1 MEKNLFQKL
10 WHPEPA
16 SPNFG
21 QGKTLPDV
29 DANLFSQFT
38 FWWLAPLLRVGWTR
52 PLESEDLWEF
62 DAKRQASVTGDR
74 VERLFYER
82 CPPRKRPPHMRS
94 SINGIVVGIEHDD
107 VEKAESVSRKLATI
121 VDKIPHG
128 KPPNG
133 ATSNQGSEIDEPWVP
148 LRDHPNKWD
157 QSLVRALNRA
167 FFWRF
172 WTAGLFKGVA
182 DILNATTPIVTRL
195 LLTYLSQAYYHSRD
209 IPGAPQPRPAS
220 YGFGLAIGVAIMQEV
235 SSLCTN
241 QFLFRAMTT
250 GFLIR
255 TSVISAIFRKSL
267 RLSGRSRAKHSTG
280 QITTMISADCARL
293 DMAAGFFHIVW
304 SGPIE
309 IIVGISLLIHN
320 LGYSAVVGLG
330 VLIIGIPAQA
340 VLVNRMIQAHYATV
354 QLTDKRVRLLQEILQ
369 GIRLL
374 VLFGWQGHYSEKV
387 LGIRRR
393 ELIRIRKIALY
404 HATIVSTI
412 TFIPILAATLSFIT
426 YALSGHDLNAAVI
439 FSSLQLFNIIRTP
452 LLLVPVV
459 AGTCGDAYVALGRIG
474 KFLTSEELQD
484 EFEVQPENKYA
495 IDVRG
500 TFTWER
506 GGRSQGFS
514 PETEK
519 GKNSDEIAG
528 AAASGA
534 SNPDKEELV
543 RKKAEDKAKKSRE
556 KEKKKRDKERFS
568 KKKKGID
575 PNDSSDEEEHGPE
588 PFRLVDVDLQI
599 LRGAFIGIVGKIGSG
614 KSSLLQAISGEMRRV
629 TGNVVLGGTTAYAPQ
644 QAWIQNM
651 TLRQNVTFGRPD
663 VQDRFDQITHACALR
678 PDIEML
684 HDGEWT
690 EIGERGVNL
699 SGGQK
704 ARINLARVAYFGPDI
719 ALLDDPLS
727 AVDSHVSKH
736 ILENCLL
743 SGPLADK
750 TRILVTHQLH
760 ALPYV
765 DEVIFMDN
773 GRIVERGKYSDLVA
787 TGGLFSQLVAEY
799 GVTEQAENRKEGGD
813 TNAPATSKNDR
824 PNETNGPAAKLMQGD
839 ERITGAVS
847 WSAYTGYIGAAG
859 GLYWIPFLALL
870 LSLAQATSVLSTL
883 FLAFWTS
890 NHWGLPQGAYMGIYA
905 GLGFATAIFSFMGSF
920 AFASAGFIASLN
932 LFTGALGGVLGSPMK
947 FFDTTPIGAIIARL
961 SHDIDTLD
969 TNLPQAWFHLLSD
982 VFSIFGIIVL
992 VFYTYAWLGIMFPP
1006 LFLLYWYFSV
1016 IYRRTS
1022 IEVKRLDS
1030 ILRSLLYA
1038 AFSEALTGVSTIR
1051 AYREQPRFVRVSERQ
1066 LDAGNK
1072 AYFMTIACQRYLGV
1086 RLDLLGNVLILG
1098 IGLIGVGF
1106 RKSVDPSKLGVIMT
1120 YALTI
1125 TQTFS
1130 QMVTQLAQV
1139 EQDMNIVE
1147 RIVHYRNLEQE
1158 PPATLP
1164 DDPPQ
1169 EWPQQGGIKFR
1180 NVALRYRDS
1189 LPLVLDGLTFDV
1201 RPGERVGIVGRTGAG
1216 KSSLLTALFRIAPL
1230 SGGTIEIDGI
1240 NIEKVGVETL
1250 RHRLNVIPQDT
1261 VLFEGTLRENIDPL
1275 KTRTDEQLYYAL
1287 RRVKLLGPGSGVPPK
1302 DSKLHLDNEVRD
1314 DSFSAGERQLLALCR
1329 ALVKDKCKILI
1340 LDEATSSVDADTD
1353 AMVQQM
1359 IQRDLQGKTLLC
1371 IAHRLNTIA
1380 FYDRVLFMDKGRMKE
1395 YDTPLNLFDN
1405 PDSQFRAMC
1414 DKAGLSRANIV
1425 KIRGNAET
1433 QLQTTAP
1440 ST

>member
-1 MEKNLFQKL
+1 MGKNPFQRL
-10 WHPEPA
+10 WRPEPA
-16 SPNFG
+16 PPNFG
-21 QGKTLPDV
+21 DGKTVPDV
-29 DANLFSQFT
+29 DANVFSQFT

-62 DAKRQASVTGDR
+62 DIKRQASVSGDR

-94 SINGIVVGIEHDD
+94 SANGVVSEAKHEDL
-107 VEKAESVSRKLATI
+107 EKAETSSGEAVTI
-121 VDKIPHG
+121 AEKRPHYKG
-128 KPPNG
+128 PNS
-133 ATSNQGSEIDEPWVP
+133 AANNQGPEIDEPWIP
-148 LRDHPNKWD
+148 LRNHPNKWD

-182 DILNATTPIVTRL
+182 DVLNATTPIVTRL
-195 LLTYLSQAYYHSRD
+195 LLTYLGEAYYYSRGV
-209 IPGAPQPRPAS
+209 PGAPQPRAAS
-220 YGFGLAIGVAIMQEV
+220 YGFGLAIAVAAMQEV

-241 QFLFRAMTT
+241 QYFFRAMTT

-255 TSVISAIFRKSL
+255 TSIISTIFRKSL
-267 RLSGRSRAKHSTG
+267 RLSGRSRTKHSTG
-280 QITTMISADCARL
+280 QITTMISADCTRL
-293 DMAAGFFHIVW
+293 DMAAGFFHIIW
-304 SGPIE
+304 TGPIE
-309 IIVGISLLIHN
+309 IIIGIALLIHN
-320 LGYSAVVGLG
+320 LGYSALVGLG
-330 VLIIGIPAQA
+330 VLIIGIPIQA
-340 VLVNRMIQAHYATV
+340 IMVQRMIQARRSTV

-374 VLFGWQGHYSEKV
+374 VLFGWQGHYGEKV
-387 LGIRRR
+387 LGFRRR

-404 HATIVSTI
+404 RATIISTI

-426 YALSGHDLNAAVI
+426 YALSGHDLNAAII
-439 FSSLQLFNIIRTP
+439 FSSLQLFNIIRMP
-452 LLLVPVV
+452 LVFVPLV
-459 AGTCGDAYVALGRIG
+459 ASSCGDAYVALGRIS

-495 IDVRG
+495 VDIRG

-506 GGRSQGFS
+506 GGAPQDSN
-514 PETEK
+514 PKK
-519 GKNSDEIAG
+519 GKK
-528 AAASGA
+528 AAAA
-534 SNPDKEELV
+534 AKAAAAEAPKPTKEELAK
-543 RKKAEDKAKKSRE
+543 KKAEDKAKKAKE
-556 KEKKKRDKERFS
+556 KEKKNREKERLA
-568 KKKKGID
+568 KKRKGID

-588 PFRLVDVDLQI
+588 PFRLVDVELQI
-599 LRGAFIGIVGKIGSG
+599 PRGAFVGIVGKIGSG
-614 KSSLLQAISGEMRRV
+614 KSSLLQAMTGEMRRV
-629 TGNVVLGGTTAYAPQ
+629 AGSVVLGGTTAYAPQ

-663 VQDRFDQITHACALR
+663 VQEQFGQVVHACALR

-684 HDGEWT
+684 HGGEQT

-760 ALPYV
+760 VLPYV

-773 GRIVERGKYSDLVA
+773 GRIIERGKYSDLVA
-787 TGGLFSQLVAEY
+787 AGGQFSQLVAEY
-799 GVTEQAENRKEGGD
+799 GVAEQAEDKKEGED
-813 TNAPATSKNDR
+813 TTATAKDDR
-824 PNETNGPAAKLMQGD
+824 AKETDTPAAKLMQGD
-839 ERITGAVS
+839 ERTTGAVS
-847 WSAYTGYIGAAG
+847 WSAYTGYIRAAG
-859 GLYWIPFLALL
+859 GLSWMPFLALL
-870 LSLAQATSVLSTL
+870 LSLAQAANVLSTL
-883 FLAFWTS
+883 FLGFWTS

-920 AFASAGFIASLN
+920 AFAWAGFTASLN
-932 LFTGALGGVLGSPMK
+932 LFTGALSGVLGSPMK

-961 SHDIDTLD
+961 SKDIDTLD
-969 TNLPQAWFHLLSD
+969 ANLPQAWFQLLSNA
-982 VFSIFGIIVL
+982 FSILGTVAL

-1006 LFLLYWYFSV
+1006 LFILYWYFSMF
-1016 IYRRTS
+1016 YRRTS

-1038 AFSEALTGVSTIR
+1038 AFSEALTGLSTIR
-1051 AYREQPRFVRVSERQ
+1051 AYREQSRFVKVSERQ
-1066 LDAGNK
+1066 IDVENK

-1086 RLDLLGNVLILG
+1086 RLDFLGNLLILG
-1098 IGLIGVGF
+1098 IGLIAVGF
-1106 RKSVDPSKLGVIMT
+1106 RTNADPSKLGVVLT

-1139 EQDMNIVE
+1139 EQDMNTVE

-1158 PPATLP
+1158 PPAKLP

-1169 EWPQQGGIKFR
+1169 EWPQQGGINFR
-1180 NVALRYRDS
+1180 NVALRYRDG

-1201 RPGERVGIVGRTGAG
+1201 KPGERVGIVGRTGAG
-1216 KSSLLTALFRIAPL
+1216 KSSLLTALFRVAPL
-1230 SGGTIEIDGI
+1230 SGGTIEIDDV
-1240 NIEKVGVETL
+1240 NIEKVGIETL
-1250 RHRLNVIPQDT
+1250 RHRLSIIPQDA

-1275 KTRTDEQLYYAL
+1275 KTRTDEQLYSAL
-1287 RRVKLLGPGSGVPPK
+1287 RRVKLLGPGSGAPPK

-1329 ALVKDKCKILI
+1329 ALIKDHCKILI
-1340 LDEATSSVDADTD
+1340 LDEATSSVDVDTD
-1353 AMVQQM
+1353 SMVQQM
-1359 IQRDLQGKTLLC
+1359 IQRDFHGKTLLC

-1380 FYDRVLFMDKGRMKE
+1380 FYDRVLVMDKGRLKE

-1414 DKAGLSRANIV
+1414 DKAGLSRADIV
-1425 KIRGNAET
+1425 KIRANAEA
-1433 QLQTTAP
+1433 QLQTVARFA
-1440 ST
+1440 

>member
-1 MEKNLFQKL
+1 MGKNPLQKL
-10 WHPEPA
+10 WRPEPA
-16 SPNFG
+16 PPKFG
-21 QGKTLPDV
+21 DGKTVPDV
-29 DANLFSQFT
+29 GANVFSQFT
-38 FWWLAPLLRVGWTR
+38 FWWLAPLLRVGWSR

-62 DAKRQASVTGDR
+62 DVKRQASVCGDR

-94 SINGIVVGIEHDD
+94 STYGIVPDGKHEDL
-107 VEKAESVSRKLATI
+107 EKAETSSGEVATI
-121 VDKIPHG
+121 DGKRPDDKS
-128 KPPNG
+128 PNS
-133 ATSNQGSEIDEPWVP
+133 ATSNQGPGMEEPWIP

-182 DILNATTPIVTRL
+182 DVLNATTPIVTRL
-195 LLTYLSQAYYHSRD
+195 LLTYLGEAYYYSRGV
-209 IPGAPQPRPAS
+209 PGAPQPRAAS
-220 YGFGLAIGVAIMQEV
+220 YGFGLAIAVAVMQEV

-241 QFLFRAMTT
+241 QYFFRAMTT

-255 TSVISAIFRKSL
+255 TSVISTIFRKSL
-267 RLSGRSRAKHSTG
+267 RLSGRSRTKHSTG
-280 QITTMISADCARL
+280 QITTMISADCTRL

-304 SGPIE
+304 TGPIE
-309 IIVGISLLIHN
+309 IIIGIALLIHN
-320 LGYSAVVGLG
+320 LGYSALVGLG
-330 VLIIGIPAQA
+330 VLIFGIPVQA
-340 VLVNRMIQAHYATV
+340 VMVHRMIQARRSTV

-369 GIRLL
+369 GIRVL
-374 VLFGWQGHYSEKV
+374 VLFGWQGHYGEKV
-387 LGIRRR
+387 LGFRKR
-393 ELIRIRKIALY
+393 ELTRIRKIALY
-404 HATIVSTI
+404 RATIISTI

-426 YALSGHDLNAAVI
+426 YALTGHDLNAAVI
-439 FSSLQLFNIIRTP
+439 FSSLQLFNIIRMP
-452 LLLVPVV
+452 LVFVPLV
-459 AGTCGDAYVALGRIG
+459 ASSCGDAYVALGRIS

-484 EFEVQPENKYA
+484 EFEVQPENKCA
-495 IDVRG
+495 VDIRG

-506 GGRSQGFS
+506 GGAPQDSA
-514 PETEK
+514 PKK
-519 GKNSDEIAG
+519 GKKAT
-528 AAASGA
+528 AAAKA
-534 SNPDKEELV
+534 AAAEAPKPTKEELAK
-543 RKKAEDKAKKSRE
+543 KKADDKEKKAKEKDKKKRE
-556 KEKKKRDKERFS
+556 KERLAKKR
-568 KKKKGID
+568 KGID

-599 LRGAFIGIVGKIGSG
+599 PRGAFVGIVGKIGSG
-614 KSSLLQAISGEMRRV
+614 KSSLLQAMTGEMRRV
-629 TGNVVLGGTTAYAPQ
+629 AGKVILGGTTAYAPQ

-651 TLRQNVTFGRPD
+651 TLRQNVTFGRSD
-663 VQDRFDQITHACALR
+663 VQDQFSQVVYACALR

-684 HDGEWT
+684 HDGERT

-719 ALLDDPLS
+719 AFLDDPLS

-760 ALPYV
+760 VLPYV

-773 GRIVERGKYSDLVA
+773 GRIVERGRYSDLVA
-787 TGGLFSQLVAEY
+787 AGGQFSQLVAEY
-799 GVTEQAENRKEGGD
+799 GVAEQAESKKEGED
-813 TNAPATSKNDR
+813 TTATAKDDRANEKDTPAT
-824 PNETNGPAAKLMQGD
+824 KLMQGD
-839 ERITGAVS
+839 ERNTGAVG
-847 WSAYTGYIGAAG
+847 WDAYTSYIRAAG
-859 GLYWIPFLALL
+859 GLSWMPFLALL
-870 LSLAQATSVLSTL
+870 LSLAQTANVLSTL
-883 FLAFWTS
+883 FLGFWTS

-920 AFASAGFIASLN
+920 AFAWAGFTASLN

-961 SHDIDTLD
+961 SKDIDTLD
-969 TNLPQAWFHLLSD
+969 ANLPQAWFQLLSNA
-982 VFSIFGIIVL
+982 FSILGTVAL

-1006 LFLLYWYFSV
+1006 LFLLYWYFSMF
-1016 IYRRTS
+1016 YRRTS

-1038 AFSEALTGVSTIR
+1038 AFSEALTGLSTIR
-1051 AYREQPRFVRVSERQ
+1051 AYREQPRFVKVSERQ
-1066 LDAGNK
+1066 IDVENK

-1086 RLDLLGNVLILG
+1086 RLDFLGNLLILG
-1098 IGLIGVGF
+1098 IGLIAVGF
-1106 RKSVDPSKLGVIMT
+1106 RTSADPSKLGVVLT

-1139 EQDMNIVE
+1139 EQDMNTVE

-1158 PPATLP
+1158 PPAKLP

-1169 EWPQQGGIKFR
+1169 EWPQQGGIDFR
-1180 NVALRYRDS
+1180 NVALRYRDG

-1201 RPGERVGIVGRTGAG
+1201 KPGERVGIVGRTGAG
-1216 KSSLLTALFRIAPL
+1216 KSSLLTALFRVAPL
-1230 SGGTIEIDGI
+1230 SGGTIEIDGV
-1240 NIEKVGVETL
+1240 NIEKVGIETL
-1250 RHRLNVIPQDT
+1250 RHRLSIIPQDA

-1275 KTRTDEQLYYAL
+1275 KTRTDEHLYSAL
-1287 RRVKLLGPGSGVPPK
+1287 RRVKLLGPGSGPPPK

-1329 ALVKDKCKILI
+1329 ALIKDQCKILI
-1340 LDEATSSVDADTD
+1340 LDEATSSVDVDTD
-1353 AMVQQM
+1353 SMVQQM
-1359 IQRDLQGKTLLC
+1359 IQRDFHGKTLLC

-1380 FYDRVLFMDKGRMKE
+1380 FYDRVLVMDKGRLKE

-1414 DKAGLSRANIV
+1414 DKAGLSRADIV
-1425 KIRGNAET
+1425 KIRANAEA
-1433 QLQTTAP
+1433 QLQTAAL
-1440 ST
+1440 SA

>member
-1 MEKNLFQKL
+1 MGKNLFQRF
-10 WHPEPA
+10 WHPEPV
-16 SPNFG
+16 PPKFG
-21 QGKTLPDV
+21 EGKTVPDV
-29 DANLFSQFT
+29 DANIISQFT
-38 FWWLAPLLRVGWTR
+38 FWWLGPLLRAGWTR
-52 PLESEDLWEF
+52 PLESEDLWEL
-62 DAKRQASVTGDR
+62 DVKRQASVSGDR

-82 CPPRKRPPHMRS
+82 CAPRKRPPHMRS
-94 SINGIVVGIEHDD
+94 SETKTTPEDL
-107 VEKAESVSRKLATI
+107 EKAETSSGDAATI
-121 VDKIPHG
+121 AEKRPQDEN
-128 KPPNG
+128 PNK
-133 ATSNQGSEIDEPWVP
+133 ATSNQGPEIEEPWIP
-148 LRDHPNKWD
+148 LRNHPNKWD

-172 WTAGLFKGVA
+172 WTAGLFKCVA
-182 DILNATTPIVTRL
+182 DVLNATTPIVTRL
-195 LLTYLSQAYYHSRD
+195 LLTYLGQAYYYSRGV
-209 IPGAPQPRPAS
+209 PGAPQPRSAS
-220 YGFGLAIGVAIMQEV
+220 YGFGLAIAVAVMQEV

-241 QFLFRAMTT
+241 QYFFRAMTT

-255 TSVISAIFRKSL
+255 SSVISTIFRKSL
-267 RLSGRSRAKHSTG
+267 RLSGRSRTKHSTG
-280 QITTMISADCARL
+280 QITTMISADCTRL
-293 DMAAGFFHIVW
+293 DFASGFFHIIW
-304 SGPIE
+304 TGPIE
-309 IIVGISLLIHN
+309 IIIGIHN
-320 LGYSAVVGLG
+320 LGYSALVGLG
-330 VLIIGIPAQA
+330 VLVFGIPVQA
-340 VLVNRMIQAHYATV
+340 IIVQRMIQARRATV

-374 VLFGWQGHYSEKV
+374 VLFGWQGHYGEKV
-387 LGIRRR
+387 LGFRRS

-404 HATIVSTI
+404 RATVISTI

-426 YALSGHDLNAAVI
+426 YALTGHELNAAII
-439 FSSLQLFNIIRTP
+439 FSSLQLFNIIRMP
-452 LLLVPVV
+452 LVFVPLV
-459 AGTCGDAYVALGRIG
+459 ASSCGDAYVALGRIS

-484 EFEVQPENKYA
+484 EFEVQPENKHSVD
-495 IDVRG
+495 IRG

-506 GGRSQGFS
+506 GGAPQDSN
-514 PETEK
+514 PKK
-519 GKNSDEIAG
+519 GKK
-528 AAASGA
+528 AAAA
-534 SNPDKEELV
+534 AKAAAAEAPKPTKEELAK
-543 RKKAEDKAKKSRE
+543 KKADDKAKKVKE
-556 KEKKKRDKERFS
+556 KEKKKREKERLS
-568 KKKKGID
+568 KKRKGID

-599 LRGAFIGIVGKIGSG
+599 SRGAFVGIAGKIGSG
-614 KSSLLQAISGEMRRV
+614 KSSLLQAMTGEMRRT
-629 TGNVVLGGTTAYAPQ
+629 TGGVVLGGTTAYAPQ

-651 TLRQNVTFGRPD
+651 TLRQNVTFGTHD
-663 VQDRFDQITHACALR
+663 VQDRFDQVVHACALS

-684 HDGEWT
+684 HDGERT

-760 ALPYV
+760 VLPYV

-773 GRIVERGKYSDLVA
+773 GRIVERGTYSDLVA
-787 TGGLFSQLVAEY
+787 AGGQFSQLVAEY
-799 GVTEQAENRKEGGD
+799 DGT
-813 TNAPATSKNDR
+813 
-824 PNETNGPAAKLMQGD
+824 PAAKLMQGD
-839 ERITGAVS
+839 ERSTGAVS
-847 WSAYTGYIGAAG
+847 WGAYSSYLHAAG
-859 GLYWIPFLALL
+859 GLHWMPFLVLL
-870 LSLAQATSVLSTL
+870 LTLSQAANVLSTL
-883 FLAFWTS
+883 FLGFWTS

-920 AFASAGFIASLN
+920 AFAWAGFTASLN
-932 LFTGALGGVLGSPMK
+932 LFSGALGGVLGSPMK

-961 SHDIDTLD
+961 SKDIDTLD
-969 TNLPQAWFHLLSD
+969 ANLPQAWFQ
-982 VFSIFGIIVL
+982 VL
-992 VFYTYAWLGIMFPP
+992 FPP
-1006 LFLLYWYFSV
+1006 LFLLYWYFSMF
-1016 IYRRTS
+1016 YRRTS

-1038 AFSEALTGVSTIR
+1038 AFSEALTGLSTIR
-1051 AYREQPRFVRVSERQ
+1051 AYREQSRFVSASERRI
-1066 LDAGNK
+1066 DVENK

-1086 RLDLLGNVLILG
+1086 RLDFLGNLLILA
-1098 IGLIGVGF
+1098 IGLIAVGF
-1106 RKSVDPSKLGVIMT
+1106 RTSTDPSKLGVVLT

-1139 EQDMNIVE
+1139 EQDMNTVE

-1169 EWPQQGGIKFR
+1169 DWPQRGGIDFR
-1180 NVALRYRDS
+1180 NVALRYRDG

-1201 RPGERVGIVGRTGAG
+1201 KPGERVGIVGRTGAG
-1216 KSSLLTALFRIAPL
+1216 KSSLLTALFRVAPL
-1230 SGGTIEIDGI
+1230 SGGTIEIDGV
-1240 NIEKVGVETL
+1240 NLEKVGIETL
-1250 RHRLNVIPQDT
+1250 RHRLSIIPQDA

-1275 KTRTDEQLYYAL
+1275 KTKTDEQLYSAL
-1287 RRVKLLGPGSGVPPK
+1287 RRVQLLGPGSGAPPK

-1329 ALVKDKCKILI
+1329 ALIKDQCKILI
-1340 LDEATSSVDADTD
+1340 LDEATSSVDVDTD
-1353 AMVQQM
+1353 SMVQQM
-1359 IQRDLQGKTLLC
+1359 IQRDFHGRTLLC

-1380 FYDRVLFMDKGRMKE
+1380 FYDRVLVMDKGRLKE

-1414 DKAGLSRANIV
+1414 DKAGLSRADIV
-1425 KIRGNAET
+1425 KIRANAEA
-1433 QLQTTAP
+1433 QLQNPAP
-1440 ST
+1440 SS